1 MRFLLMSWRRGDV
14 VLCKVPMPS
23 TQLQQFKIR
32 PAVIVSAD
40 KLNRVSDDVM
50 VVPCTSN
57 MRRSMTATQYLIAGD
72 ETVAVGIRVD
82 SVVRCES
89 IFTINQA
96 MILRQLGVLSGE
108 TITKIDACL
117 IAALAL

>member
-1 MRFLLMSWRRGDV
+1 MSWRRGDV

-40 KLNRVSDDVM
+40 GLNRVSDDVM

-57 MRRSMTATQYLIAGD
+57 TRRSLTATQYLIMGD

-89 IFTINQA
+89 IFTLNQL
-96 MILRQLGVLSGE
+96 MILRQLGQLSVP
-108 TITKIDACL
+108 TIERINVCL